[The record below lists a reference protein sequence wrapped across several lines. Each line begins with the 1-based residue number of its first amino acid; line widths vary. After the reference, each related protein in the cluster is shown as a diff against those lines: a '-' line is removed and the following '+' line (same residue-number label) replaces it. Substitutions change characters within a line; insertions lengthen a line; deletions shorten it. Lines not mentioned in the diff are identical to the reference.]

1 MDRSILIWGLVIIFG
16 IPLLSLI
23 LLECIRFMER
33 RKSLLTPVVRNLWR
47 YILPLVAILAV
58 MRHLLQLNPTLL
70 TVRLVETG
78 VWVGTIVTLLSL
90 INAVLTTKEAKPGTF
105 QFQVPNLFFQAARA
119 GVIVFLLAQLLG
131 STWQVNVGGIF
142 QALGVG
148 SVVIAL
154 ALQDTFSSIVSGLLL
169 LFDRPFKIGDW
180 IEFDG
185 TEGYVVDQNWRS
197 VTLSH
202 PGWEKKII
210 VPNGVLAGAKIDN
223 FEQEGVWKAVHVS
236 FSYDDPPNLV
246 LQALSTISLGLDK
259 HENPNK
265 RLLDPN
271 VYTRIGSFGDSGINY
286 IVWYKKRPAPGN
298 RPVHNDLMSRI
309 YSVAKRYNLTIPYP
323 IEVQYN
329 VDARDGVP
337 NTIPSQLEDRHEE
350 VFTFL
355 RSLSYFSYFDSP
367 ILETLA
373 NKVTL
378 KDYALGEIIIQAG
391 QPDEGLYILQQ
402 GTVELFVE
410 DNNGNRKKL
419 YSLSVGDFFGEMALL
434 QGELSPVSAIALNDV
449 QVLVVKHDLAQN
461 MIDSNPKFA
470 QEMNQYIEERKR
482 SVHLAKGLE
491 NISTE
496 NVETAHSNGLLKLPS
511 LLEQL
516 TSDSSFTKD

>member
-1 MDRSILIWGLVIIFG
+1 M
-16 IPLLSLI
+16 
-23 LLECIRFMER
+23 
-33 RKSLLTPVVRNLWR
+33 
-47 YILPLVAILAV
+47 
-58 MRHLLQLNPTLL
+58 
-70 TVRLVETG
+70 
-78 VWVGTIVTLLSL
+78 
-90 INAVLTTKEAKPGTF
+90 
-105 QFQVPNLFFQAARA
+105 
-119 GVIVFLLAQLLG
+119 
-131 STWQVNVGGIF
+131 
-142 QALGVG
+142 
-148 SVVIAL
+148 VIAL

-180 IEFDG
+180 IEFDDIK
-185 TEGYVVDQNWRS
+185 GYVVDQNWRS

-202 PGWEKKII
+202 PGWQKKVI
-210 VPNGVLAGAKIDN
+210 VPNGVLASAKIDN
-223 FEQEGVWKAVHVS
+223 FGQGGVWKAVYVS
-236 FSYDDPPNLV
+236 FSYDDPPNRV
-246 LQALSTISLGLDK
+246 LEALRSISPGLDK

-265 RLLDPN
+265 RLIYPDLYPMFD
-271 VYTRIGSFGDSGINY
+271 SFGDSGINY
-286 IVWYKKRPAPGN
+286 AIWYKKAPFSN
-298 RPVHNDLMSRI
+298 LFFKNALLSRI

-329 VDARDGVP
+329 VDARAGIP
-337 NTIPSQLEDRHEE
+337 NKIPNQPEDRHEE
-350 VFTFL
+350 IFTFL

-367 ILETLA
+367 FLGTLA
-373 NKVTL
+373 EKVTL

-402 GTVELFVE
+402 GNVELFVE
-410 DNNGNRKKL
+410 DKDGIRKKV

-449 QVLVVKHDLAQN
+449 QVLIVKHDLAQD
-461 MIDSNPKFA
+461 MIDGNPKFA

-496 NVETAHSNGLLKLPS
+496 NVETASSNGLVKLPS